1 MYPQTNKQFKIMK
14 QTVKDA
20 YGVINSLVVKV
31 KDFVKENG
39 GFIATANDEL
49 DTIYGYKIDWNTD
62 DVSEIRIIA
71 VRVKDDTLQVA
82 GTIYKN
88 DVYDEPIT
96 EDYFTDDE
104 WYDVG
109 DGGDSILTSQTIL
122 SIADSIDQYV

>member
-1 MYPQTNKQFKIMK
+1 MK
-14 QTVKDA
+14 QTLKNA
-20 YGVINSLVVKV
+20 YGVINLLVVKV
-31 KDFVKENG
+31 RDFVKENG

-122 SIADSIDQYV
+122 SIAESIDQYV